1 VTSRGVLRRRL
12 QSVIVRFHYIFFLF
26 LKTKVYDCMMYPF
39 LQILDQHGRRMFS
52 VIEGG
57 YLLPGFK
64 ALIRGRSVQKNVPF
78 LCLILQTCMYYVV
91 RWYRHTTRSITGSQ
105 LCADFSVLWKFRTP
119 ARWRM
124 NLRFTEQ

>member
-1 VTSRGVLRRRL
+1 
-12 QSVIVRFHYIFFLF
+12 
-26 LKTKVYDCMMYPF
+26 MMYPF

-91 RWYRHTTRSITGSQ
+91 SAYNSIDHRLTAVCRLLSS
-105 LCADFSVLWKFRTP
+105 LKI
-119 ARWRM
+119 
-124 NLRFTEQ
+124 